1 MPPVRTIAFFNNK
14 GGVGKTSLVYH
25 LAWMFRELGLCV
37 VAADLDPQANLTSFF
52 LDEDEIEP
60 LWESDEANTVWRAIR
75 PLYEGEGGLQPLV
88 PQRPDDSIALVA
100 GDLELSRYEDEL
112 SRAWAECTDG
122 KVRAFRVIAAF
133 AQVIRQAAEH
143 IGAEVALVDLGPN
156 LGSLN
161 RAALTACDHVVLP
174 LGPDLFSI
182 QGLRNVGPTL
192 RTWRDQWAERRRRAP
207 PDVFVPEG
215 GMAPAGYV
223 MMRHA
228 IRLDRPVRAYERWMA
243 LAPEAYREAV
253 LDKPGEPSPSIEQDP
268 HCLGRLKDYRSL
280 MAMAQEARKPMFLL
294 KPADGAIGGHQAAVL
309 DCYADF
315 RALALAIARRCDVPL
330 PDP

>member
-1 MPPVRTIAFFNNK
+1 MKTIAFFNNK

-25 LAWMFRELGLCV
+25 LAWMFRELGLRV

-52 LDEDEIEP
+52 LDEDAIER
-60 LWESDEANTVWRAIR
+60 LWQESRPNTVWRAIR

-88 PQRPDDSIALVA
+88 PQLPDDSIVLVP

-122 KVRAFRVIAAF
+122 KARAFRVITSF
-133 AQVIRQAAEH
+133 AQVIRRAAET
-143 IGAEVALVDLGPN
+143 IDSQLALVDLGPN

-192 RTWRDQWAERRRRAP
+192 RTWRDQWAERRTRV
-207 PDVFVPEG
+207 PDQLPDVPEG

-223 MMRHA
+223 MMRHTV
-228 IRLDRPVRAYERWMA
+228 RLDRPVRAYERWMA
-243 LAPEAYREAV
+243 QAPAAYRQAV
-253 LDKPGEPSPSIEQDP
+253 LGVQGETPPPIENDP
-268 HCLGRLKDYRSL
+268 YCLARLKDYRSL

-294 KPADGAIGGHQAAVL
+294 KPADGAIGGHQAAVAE
-309 DCYADF
+309 CYRDF
-315 RALALAIARRCDVPL
+315 RKLAEAIARSCGIGL
-330 PDP
+330 PPR

>member
-52 LDEDEIEP
+52 LDEDEIER

-75 PLYEGEGGLQPLV
+75 PLYEGEGALQPVV

-122 KVRAFRVIAAF
+122 KVRAFRVVAAF
-133 AQVIRQAAEH
+133 AQVIRDAAAA
-143 IGAEVALVDLGPN
+143 IGAQLALVDLGPN

-192 RTWRDQWAERRRRAP
+192 RTWREQWAERRSKAP
-207 PDVFVPEG
+207 REIFVPEG
-215 GMAPAGYV
+215 RMAPAGYV

-243 LAPEAYREAV
+243 LAPEAYRAAV
-253 LDKPGEPSPSIEQDP
+253 LDEPAQFSPSIEQDP

-294 KPADGAIGGHQAAVL
+294 KPADGAIGGHQAAVQ
-309 DCYADF
+309 DCYEDF
-315 RALALAIARRCDVPL
+315 CSLARRIAERCGVPL
-330 PDP
+330 PAG

>member
-1 MPPVRTIAFFNNK
+1 MKTIACFNNK

-25 LAWMFRELGLCV
+25 LAWMFRELGLQV

-52 LDEDEIEP
+52 LDEDAIER
-60 LWESDEANTVWRAIR
+60 LWQEDRPNTVWRAIR
-75 PLYEGEGGLQPLV
+75 PLYEGEAGLQALEP
-88 PQRPDDSIALVA
+88 RFPDDSIALVP

-122 KVRAFRVIAAF
+122 KARAFRVITSF
-133 AQVIRQAAEH
+133 ARVIRAAAER
-143 IGAEVALVDLGPN
+143 IGAHLTLVDLGPN

-192 RTWRDQWAERRRRAP
+192 RTWRDQWAERRKKAP
-207 PDVFVPEG
+207 DQVTDVPEG

-223 MMRHA
+223 MMRHTV
-228 IRLDRPVRAYERWMA
+228 RLDRPVRAYERWMA
-243 LAPEAYREAV
+243 QAPGAYRQAV
-253 LDKPGEPSPSIEQDP
+253 LGQPAEPSPSIENDP
-268 HCLGRLKDYRSL
+268 FCLARLKDFRSL
-280 MAMAQEARKPMFLL
+280 MAIAQEVRKPMFLL
-294 KPADGAIGGHQAAVL
+294 KPADGAIGGHQAAVR
-309 DCYADF
+309 DCYEGF
-315 RALALAIARRCDVPL
+315 RALAEAIAQQCGVSL
-330 PDP
+330 PTR

>member
-1 MPPVRTIAFFNNK
+1 MQALKTIAFFNNK

-25 LAWMFRELGLCV
+25 VAWMLRELGLSV

-52 LDEDEIEP
+52 LDEEEIEE
-60 LWESDEANTVWRAIR
+60 LWERNEANTVWRAIR
-75 PLYEGEGGLQPLV
+75 PLYEGAGGLERIV
-88 PQRPDDSIALVA
+88 PQRPDDSIALVS

-122 KVRAFRVIAAF
+122 KARAFRVIGAF
-133 AQVIRQAAEH
+133 AEVIRQAAAQVE
-143 IGAEVALVDLGPN
+143 AAVALVDLGPN

-192 RTWRDQWAERRRRAP
+192 RTWREQWAQRRSKAP
-207 PDVFVPEG
+207 PGVFAPEG
-215 GMAPAGYV
+215 PMAPAGYV

-228 IRLDRPVRAYERWMA
+228 IRLDRPVRAYDRWMA
-243 LAPEAYREAV
+243 QAPGAYREAV
-253 LDKPGEPSPSIEQDP
+253 LGEPEEKLPPIEHDP
-268 HCLGRLKDYRSL
+268 HCLARLKDYRSL

-294 KPADGAIGGHQAAVL
+294 KPADGAIGGHQTAVAECYDDFL
-309 DCYADF
+309 DLV
-315 RALALAIARRCDVPL
+315 RKIAKRCDLSL
-330 PDP
+330 PS

>member
-1 MPPVRTIAFFNNK
+1 MKTIAFFNNK

-25 LAWMFRELGLCV
+25 MAWMLRELGLRV

-52 LDEDEIEP
+52 LDEDEIER
-60 LWESDEANTVWRAIR
+60 LWESREPNTVWRAIR
-75 PLYEGEGGLQPLV
+75 PLYEGEGGLMPIV

-122 KVRAFRVIAAF
+122 KARAFRVIAAF
-133 AQVIRQAAEH
+133 AHVVREAARTIE
-143 IGAEVALVDLGPN
+143 AQVALVDLGPN

-192 RTWRDQWAERRRRAP
+192 RTWRKQWAERRGKADAAVGP
-207 PDVFVPEG
+207 VPEG
-215 GMAPAGYV
+215 GIAPAGYV

-228 IRLDRPVRAYERWMA
+228 VRLDRPVRAYERWMA
-243 LAPEAYREAV
+243 QAPAAYRDAV
-253 LDKPGEPSPSIEQDP
+253 LGEPATSPPSIDDDP
-268 HCLGRLKDYRSL
+268 HCLARLKDFRSL

-294 KPADGAIGGHQAAVL
+294 KPADGAIGGHQTAVL
-309 DCYADF
+309 ECYKDF
-315 RALALAIARRCDVPL
+315 ENLARRIAERCDLPL
-330 PDP
+330 APR